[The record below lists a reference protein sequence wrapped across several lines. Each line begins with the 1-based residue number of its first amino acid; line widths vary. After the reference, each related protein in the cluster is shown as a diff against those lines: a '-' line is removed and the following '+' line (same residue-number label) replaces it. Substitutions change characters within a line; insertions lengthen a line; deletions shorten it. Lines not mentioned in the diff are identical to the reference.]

1 VRSGFEGSPPLIRLL
16 LLLGA
21 LVVGGAL
28 VATHGIRGVAVLVV
42 LLLLMSAPRTRI
54 WSVAERELV
63 RLTGSRRRAA
73 VLVMSTVIV
82 VVLAVDVYSLV
93 HS

>member
-1 VRSGFEGSPPLIRLL
+1 LL

-21 LVVGGAL
+21 LVIGGAL
-28 VATHGIRGVAVLVV
+28 VAAHGIRGIAVLVV
-42 LLLLMSAPRTRI
+42 LLLLVSAPRTRT
-54 WSVAERELV
+54 WSVTERALV
-63 RLTGSRRRAA
+63 RLTGSRKRAA
-73 VLVMSTVIV
+73 IVVMSTVIV